1 MKKLLIG
8 VLIGMA
14 LYSSMMIC
22 KNNAERKYKD
32 EIEEI
37 KKMQQTVDN
46 VKAVK
51 ENLET
56 IIEPLEIEEL
66 EVVEEYDLA
75 LAYNN
80 LC

>member
-1 MKKLLIG
+1 MRKLLVGI
-8 VLIGMA
+8 LIGMA

-22 KNNAERKYKD
+22 KNNVERKYKD

-37 KKMQQTVDN
+37 KKIQQTINN

-51 ENLET
+51 ENFET
-56 IIEPLEIEEL
+56 IVEPLEIEEL
-66 EVVEEYDLA
+66 EVVEEYDIV

>member
-1 MKKLLIG
+1 MRKFLVG
-8 VLIGMA
+8 VLIGIA

-22 KNNAERKYKD
+22 KNNAERKYRD

-37 KKMQQTVDN
+37 KKIQQTVDN

-51 ENLET
+51 ENFET
-56 IIEPLEIEEL
+56 IVEPLEIEEL
-66 EVVEEYDLA
+66 EVVDEYDIV

>member
-1 MKKLLIG
+1 MRKFLVG

-37 KKMQQTVDN
+37 KKIQQTVNN

-51 ENLET
+51 ENFE
-56 IIEPLEIEEL
+56 IIEIEEL
-66 EVVEEYDLA
+66 EVVEEYDIA

>member
-8 VLIGMA
+8 ILIGMA

>member
-1 MKKLLIG
+1 MRKFLIG

-37 KKMQQTVDN
+37 KKIQLNQYIEDN
-46 VKAVK
+46 ADIVCGFY
-51 ENLET
+51 
-56 IIEPLEIEEL
+56 EE
-66 EVVEEYDLA
+66 
-75 LAYNN
+75 
-80 LC
+80 

>member
-1 MKKLLIG
+1 MKKLLVGI
-8 VLIGMA
+8 LIGMA

-22 KNNAERKYKD
+22 KNNVERKYKD

-37 KKMQQTVDN
+37 KKIQQTVDN

-51 ENLET
+51 ENFET
-56 IIEPLEIEEL
+56 IVEPLEIEEL
-66 EVVEEYDLA
+66 EVVEEYDIA